1 MEFSFFLLI
10 PPHVRG
16 ATHRK
21 WVIALSKKLGNKETA
36 VLLRQTKKEEDYNS
50 GARRDDGE
58 IKCQAARVL
67 ILNRAGATRSRVS

>member
-36 VLLRQTKKEEDYNS
+36 VLLRHTKKKTITAALVVTTEKD
-50 GARRDDGE
+50 ARHA
-58 IKCQAARVL
+58 I
-67 ILNRAGATRSRVS
+67 

>member
-21 WVIALSKKLGNKETA
+21 WVIALSKKKLGNKETA
-36 VLLRQTKKEEDYNS
+36 VLLRHTKKKTITAALVVTTEKD
-50 GARRDDGE
+50 ARHA
-58 IKCQAARVL
+58 I
-67 ILNRAGATRSRVS
+67 